1 MRHLFELFQMM
12 DIIDL
17 IDILLT
23 SVIFY
28 YAFKFIRER
37 RAGKLAFGVVI
48 LAGLEVVS
56 TAFHLPVIGFL
67 MQTFFQ
73 VGLLAMIILFQP
85 ELRSA
90 LEKIG
95 GVQVGDIRG
104 IISPGDAAK
113 QKEQLSQTIE
123 NVCTAVCDMSLS
135 KTGALIVF
143 ERTQKLDEYIRSG
156 TVINADATPRLIKS
170 VFFNKAPLHDG
181 AVIIRAERLHAAS
194 CLLPLAAD
202 NEIDRDLGTRHRAAI
217 GMSAVSDAVVV
228 VVSEETGTISL
239 CKNGKIKRNYN
250 YRDLYNELL
259 AEMTPTRPNVVV
271 TPPVKR
277 KYRTRKKNG
286 SDESAEN

>member
-1 MRHLFELFQMM
+1 MSQLFELFQMM

-37 RAGKLAFGVVI
+37 RAGKLAFGVLI
-48 LAGLEVVS
+48 LAALEVVS
-56 TAFHLPVIGFL
+56 TAFELPVIGFL
-67 MQTFFQ
+67 MQTLFQ
-73 VGLLAMIILFQP
+73 VGLIAMIILFQP

-104 IISPGDAAK
+104 IIAPGDAAK
-113 QKEQLSQTIE
+113 QKEHLSQTLE
-123 NVCTAVCDMSLS
+123 NVCTAVCDMSLT

-143 ERTQKLDEYIRSG
+143 ERDQKLDEYIRSG

-181 AVIIRAERLHAAS
+181 AVIIRNERVHAAS

-217 GMSAVSDAVVV
+217 GMSTVSDAVVV
-228 VVSEETGTISL
+228 VVSEETGTISV
-239 CKNGKIKRNYN
+239 CKKGKIKRNYN
-250 YRDLYNELL
+250 YRELYDELL
-259 AEMTPTRPNVVV
+259 EEMTPARPAVVV
-271 TPPVKR
+271 NAPTKR
-277 KYRTRKKNG
+277 KRKSRKNTD
-286 SDESAEN
+286 SDESVEN

>member
-37 RAGKLAFGVVI
+37 RAGKLAVGVLI
-48 LAGLEVVS
+48 LAILEVVS

-104 IISPGDAAK
+104 IIAPGDAAK
-113 QKEQLSQTIE
+113 QKEHLSQMLE
-123 NVCTAVCDMSLS
+123 NVCTAVCDMSLT

-143 ERTQKLDEYIRSG
+143 ERSQKLDEYIRSG

-181 AVIIRAERLHAAS
+181 AVIIRNERMHAAS

-217 GMSAVSDAVVV
+217 GMSGVSDAIVV

-239 CKNGKIKRNYN
+239 CKKGTIKRNYN
-250 YRDLYNELL
+250 YRDLYNELMEEL
-259 AEMTPTRPNVVV
+259 IPNRSSVVV
-271 TPPVKR
+271 NPPVKR
-277 KYRTRKKNG
+277 KRKSRKQDDSG
-286 SDESAEN
+286 ESAEN

>member
-37 RAGKLAFGVVI
+37 RAGKLAVGVLI
-48 LAGLEVVS
+48 LAILEVVS

-104 IISPGDAAK
+104 IIAPGDAAK
-113 QKEQLSQTIE
+113 QKEHLSQTLE
-123 NVCTAVCDMSLS
+123 NVCTAVCDMSLT

-143 ERTQKLDEYIRSG
+143 ERSQKLDEYIRSG

-181 AVIIRAERLHAAS
+181 AVIIRNERVHAAS

-217 GMSAVSDAVVV
+217 GMSGVSDAIVV

-239 CKNGKIKRNYN
+239 CKKGTIKRNYN
-250 YRDLYNELL
+250 YRDLYNELMEEL
-259 AEMTPTRPNVVV
+259 TPNRSSVVV
-271 TPPVKR
+271 NPPVKR
-277 KYRTRKKNG
+277 KRKSRKQDG
-286 SDESAEN
+286 SDESSEN

>member
-1 MRHLFELFQMM
+1 MSQLLELFQMM
-12 DIIDL
+12 DLIDL

-37 RAGKLAFGVVI
+37 RAGKLAFGVLI

-67 MQTFFQ
+67 MQTLFQ
-73 VGLLAMIILFQP
+73 VGLIAMIILFQP

-113 QKEQLSQTIE
+113 QKEQLSQTLE
-123 NVCTAVCDMSLS
+123 DVCTAVCDMSLT

-143 ERTQKLDEYIRSG
+143 ERAQKLDEYVRSG

-181 AVIIRAERLHAAS
+181 AVIIRNQRVYAAS

-217 GMSAVSDAVVV
+217 GMSSVSDAVVV
-228 VVSEETGTISL
+228 VVSEETGTISV
-239 CKNGKIKRNYN
+239 CKKGSINRNYN
-250 YRDLYNELL
+250 YRQLYDELME
-259 AEMTPTRPNVVV
+259 EMTPARSNVAVNA
-271 TPPVKR
+271 PAKR
-277 KYRTRKKNG
+277 KRKNRKNKD
-286 SDESAEN
+286 SQESAEN

>member
-1 MRHLFELFQMM
+1 MSQLLELFQMM

-37 RAGKLAFGVVI
+37 RAGKLAFGVLI

-67 MQTFFQ
+67 MQTLFQ
-73 VGLLAMIILFQP
+73 VGLIAMIILFQP

-113 QKEQLSQTIE
+113 QKEQLSQTLE
-123 NVCTAVCDMSLS
+123 DVCTAVCDMSLT

-181 AVIIRAERLHAAS
+181 AVIIRNQRVYAAS

-217 GMSAVSDAVVV
+217 GMSSVSDAVVV
-228 VVSEETGTISL
+228 VVSEETGTISV
-239 CKNGKIKRNYN
+239 CKKGDIKRNFN
-250 YRDLYNELL
+250 YRQLYDELME
-259 AEMTPTRPNVVV
+259 EMTPARSTVAAN
-271 TPPVKR
+271 TPTKR
-277 KYRTRKKNG
+277 KRKNRKNKD
-286 SDESAEN
+286 SQESAEN

>member
-1 MRHLFELFQMM
+1 MKQLFELFQMM

-28 YAFKFIRER
+28 FAFKFIRER
-37 RAGKLAFGVVI
+37 HASKLAFGVLL
-48 LAGLEVVS
+48 LALLEVIS

-104 IISPGDAAK
+104 IISSGDSAK
-113 QKEQLSQTIE
+113 QKEHLSQTLE
-123 NVCTAVCDMSLS
+123 NVCTAVCDMSLT

-143 ERTQKLDEYIRSG
+143 ERTQNLDEYVRSG

-181 AVIIRAERLHAAS
+181 AVIIRNERVHAAS

-217 GMSAVSDAVVV
+217 GMSAVSDAIVV

-239 CKNGKIKRNYN
+239 CKKGEIKRNYN
-250 YRDLYNELL
+250 YRDLYDELME
-259 AEMTPTRPNVVV
+259 EMTPTRPVVVV
-271 TPPVKR
+271 TPPVGRKR
-277 KYRTRKKNG
+277 KSRRKG
-286 SDESAEN
+286 DSDESADN

>member
-1 MRHLFELFQMM
+1 MSHLLELFKMM

-28 YAFKFIRER
+28 FAFKFIRER

-56 TAFHLPVIGFL
+56 TMLHLPVIGFL

-104 IISPGDAAK
+104 IISSGDAAK

-123 NVCTAVCDMSLS
+123 NVCTAVCDMSLT

-156 TVINADATPRLIKS
+156 TIINADATPRLIKS

-181 AVIIRAERLHAAS
+181 AVIIRNERVHAAS

-217 GMSAVSDAVVV
+217 GMSEVSDAIVV

-239 CKNGKIKRNYN
+239 CKKGAIKRNYN
-250 YRDLYNELL
+250 YRNLYDELL
-259 AEMTPTRPNVVV
+259 EELTPSRPVVVV

-277 KYRTRKKNG
+277 KRKFRNTDD
-286 SDESAEN
+286 SDESSEH

>member
-1 MRHLFELFQMM
+1 ML
-12 DIIDL
+12 
-17 IDILLT
+17 
-23 SVIFY
+23 
-28 YAFKFIRER
+28 
-37 RAGKLAFGVVI
+37 
-48 LAGLEVVS
+48 
-56 TAFHLPVIGFL
+56 HLPVIGFL

-113 QKEQLSQTIE
+113 QKEQLSQTLE
-123 NVCTAVCDMSLS
+123 NVCTAVCDMSLT

-181 AVIIRAERLHAAS
+181 AVIIRSGRVHAAS
-194 CLLPLAAD
+194 CLLPLAKD
-202 NEIDRDLGTRHRAAI
+202 TEIDRDLGTRHRAAI
-217 GMSAVSDAVVV
+217 GMSSVSDAVVV

-239 CKNGKIKRNYN
+239 CKNGGINRDYN

-259 AEMTPTRPNVVV
+259 AELTPARPAVVV
-271 TPPVKR
+271 TPPNKR
-277 KYRTRKKNG
+277 KFRSNKKNG